1 MQRSAPRAVLA
12 CLAGLAIAL
21 LLVGVVSGT
30 LLRHVVQILPLGL
43 TAAILTR
50 RPAWGAYAALP
61 IFGFWLFVCVMIWL
75 FVLGISGFAS
85 GTYSPTEI
93 LLTVVMAGCS
103 MVGAV
108 KCIAVGRALR
118 ASARVLAVVLFL
130 IIQVAAMYVSFQPSI
145 ANR

>member
-1 MQRSAPRAVLA
+1 MSRSPPRVVLS
-12 CLAGLAIAL
+12 CLAGLGIAL

-30 LLRHVVQILPLGL
+30 LLRHVVQIVPLVLVGGL
-43 TAAILTR
+43 LTR
-50 RPAWGAYAALP
+50 RPALGAYAALP
-61 IFGFWLFVCVMIWL
+61 LFGFWLFVVTMIWL
-75 FVLGISGFAS
+75 FLLGISGFAS

-93 LLTVVMAGCS
+93 LLTVVMASCS
-103 MVGAV
+103 TVGAIQCV
-108 KCIAVGRALR
+108 AVGRPLR